1 MLGALGLALM
11 AAGGPVVSV
20 TVEGAASDVSR
31 YLAIEAGRP
40 LDPAQV
46 RRTVELLHATGAYE
60 DVVVEEADAPGGSAV
75 TVRLVA
81 APLMTEVVVEGDKV
95 ASPREIRD
103 IARLRRGEPLWPER
117 LEGAARDVAVDLGRR
132 GYLEARVM
140 ATARRGTGGAAAAFT
155 VAAGPQVIVQSAS
168 VESAEASL
176 ATLLQEHV
184 EPDAGEPFDRER
196 ARKAAEAMRQ
206 ALVARGRWRATVEIT
221 EAYDPSASR
230 IRLLFRADP
239 GPVLGVRF
247 VRGAEVNPAPLAGR
261 RRFAPPGGAA
271 VRSGAAG
278 RVRAILREGAAGT
291 DAIEEGRD
299 ILEAEL
305 RRDGHRQAAVKP
317 SEDARPGRI
326 DIVYALEPG
335 PRSVVASVV
344 VAGECCAAP
353 PAGLPGVSPARPAAL
368 AVPAGVVLRTR
379 VGVPVRDAD
388 LAEDERALARALED
402 AGHAEARVEAE
413 AAGEGEVAV
422 VFRVEAGPATRVASV
437 EVVNEQRGAPPR
449 PPEPPARVAEVNSA
463 PRAAGPLEPR
473 PSAVTHELR
482 LRPGGPYRLRD
493 VAADRATL
501 ILAYRNDG
509 FLSAEVT
516 PEVELAGGEARVR
529 LVVTPGPRTIVDRV
543 VVAGL
548 DRTREDVVRRE
559 LQVREGEPLG
569 VHDLLETQRR
579 LSALG
584 LFEAVTIV
592 ELAAEAPGRRTLVIR
607 VDEGPRTSV
616 SYGIGYGERDLVRGS
631 VEVTRR
637 NLFGMD
643 RRLSAFVRMSF
654 RGSRF
659 LASFREPYLRGR
671 RQELFVTAFRDE
683 EDRDAFDYARYGITV
698 QTARALARR
707 WNLVL
712 RQTYQEIRTYN
723 VVEDCLALDRQ
734 FCPATLSG
742 PSASLVSDTRDD
754 PLDPRRGYFLL
765 TDAQLSHRVL
775 GGDTL
780 MKAFVQASGYR
791 LLAPRVILALS
802 GRVGM
807 GRTFGEEP
815 LLLPIPE
822 RFFAGGDY
830 SLRGFGVDDVR
841 EEGGNGVLL
850 GTAELRVDTGGG
862 VSAAAFTDVGNVY
875 RLASEMTLKDLRYTA
890 GVGLR
895 YKSALGPL
903 RLDWGYKLD
912 RREGESASHVH
923 VTIGHAF

>member
-1 MLGALGLALM
+1 MMLGALGLALM
-11 AAGGPVVSV
+11 SSVAPEVNSVAPLLSDRSAIAGGAPVVSV
-20 TVEGAASDVSR
+20 TVDGAASDVSR

-60 DVVVEEADAPGGSAV
+60 DVVVEEADAPGGTAV
-75 TVRLVA
+75 TIRLLA
-81 APLMTEVVVEGDKV
+81 APLMTEVVVEGDAV
-95 ASPREIRD
+95 LSPDQIRD
-103 IARLRRGEPLWPER
+103 VARLRRGEPLWPER
-117 LEGAARDVAVDLGRR
+117 LEAAARDVAVDLGRR
-132 GYLEARVM
+132 GYLEARV
-140 ATARRGTGGAAAAFT
+140 TAVPRREAGGAAAVFT
-155 VAAGPQVIVQSAS
+155 MASGPQVLVQGAT
-168 VESAEASL
+168 VESTEPSVAA
-176 ATLLQEHV
+176 LLLEHV

-206 ALVARGRWRATVEIT
+206 ALVSRERWRAKVEVV
-221 EAYDPSASR
+221 EAYDPAASR
-230 IRLLFRADP
+230 IRLLFRAEP
-239 GPVLGVRF
+239 GPLLGVRLH
-247 VRGAEVNPAPLAGR
+247 GAD
-261 RRFAPPGGAA
+261 
-271 VRSGAAG
+271 VRSGAAD
-278 RVRAILREGAAGT
+278 RVRDVLRDGAAGT

-305 RRDGHRQAAVKP
+305 RRDGHRKAAVTP
-317 SEDARPGRI
+317 SEDARPGRV
-326 DIVYALEPG
+326 DIVYALDPG
-335 PRSVVASVV
+335 SRSVVGKVTV
-344 VAGECCAAP
+344 DDAA
-353 PAGLPGVSPARPAAL
+353 AAL
-368 AVPAGVVLRTR
+368 PADLALRTR
-379 VGVPVRDAD
+379 VGAPVRDAD

-402 AGHAEARVEAE
+402 AGYADARVEAE
-413 AAGEGEVAV
+413 TADANAGAGEGAVAV
-422 VFRVEAGPATRVASV
+422 VFRVTSGPATRVASV
-437 EVVNEQRGAPPR
+437 DIVDEQGGAAPR
-449 PPEPPARVAEVNSA
+449 PPEL
-463 PRAAGPLEPR
+463 RAASSREAGTE
-473 PSAVTHELR
+473 AVTYELR
-482 LRPGGPYRLRD
+482 LRPGAPYRLRD

-501 ILAYRNDG
+501 TLAYRNDG
-509 FLSAEVT
+509 YLSAEVT
-516 PEVELAGGEARVR
+516 PEVEVAAGEARVR
-529 LVVTPGPRTIVDRV
+529 LVVSPGPRTIVDRV

-559 LQVREGEPLG
+559 LRMREGEPLG
-569 VHDLLETQRR
+569 VDDLLETQRR

-584 LFEAVTIV
+584 LFEAITIV
-592 ELAAEAPGRRTLVIR
+592 ELAAESPGRRTLVIR
-607 VDEGPRTSV
+607 VDEAPRTSV

-659 LASFREPYLRGR
+659 LASFREPYLLGR

-683 EDRDAFDYARYGITV
+683 EDREAFDYARYGVSV

-754 PLDPRRGYFLL
+754 PLDPARGYFLL

-791 LLAPRVILALS
+791 RLASRLILALS

-862 VSAAAFTDVGNVY
+862 FSVAAFTDAGNVY
-875 RLASEMTLKDLRYTA
+875 RLASDMTLKDLRYTA
-890 GVGLR
+890 GAGIR

-912 RREGESASHVH
+912 RRDGESASHVH

>member
-11 AAGGPVVSV
+11 AAGSPVVSV

-31 YLAIEAGRP
+31 YLAIQTGRP

-60 DVVVEEADAPGGSAV
+60 DVVVEEADAPGGKAV

-81 APLMTEVVVEGDKV
+81 APLMTEVVVEGDKI
-95 ASPREIRD
+95 ASPHEIRD
-103 IARLRRGEPLWPER
+103 IARLRMGEPLWPER

-140 ATARRGTGGAAAAFT
+140 ASARREAGGVAAAFT
-155 VAAGPQVIVQSAS
+155 VTAGPQVLVQSAA

-176 ATLLQEHV
+176 ATVLQEHV
-184 EPDAGEPFDRER
+184 EPDAGEPFDRGR

-230 IRLLFRADP
+230 IRLLFRAAP
-239 GPVLGVRF
+239 GPVLAVLF
-247 VRGAEVNPAPLAGR
+247 VRGAEVNPAPLAAR

-271 VRSGAAG
+271 VRSSAAG
-278 RVRAILREGAAGT
+278 RVRTILREGAAGS

-305 RRDGHRQAAVKP
+305 RRDGHRKAVVTP
-317 SEDARPGRI
+317 LEDTRPGRI

-335 PRSVVASVV
+335 PRSVAASVV
-344 VAGECCAAP
+344 VDGGAP
-353 PAGLPGVSPARPAAL
+353 

-379 VGVPVRDAD
+379 VGAPLRDVD

-413 AAGEGEVAV
+413 AAGEGKVAV
-422 VFRVEAGPATRVASV
+422 VFRVAAGPVTRVASV
-437 EVVNEQRGAPPR
+437 VIEQGGAAPR
-449 PPEPPARVAEVNSA
+449 PPEPPARVAEVNSS
-463 PRAAGPLEPR
+463 PRAAGPPEPG
-473 PSAVTHELR
+473 PGAVAHELR

-493 VAADRATL
+493 VAADRAAL
-501 ILAYRNDG
+501 ALAYRNDG
-509 FLSAEVT
+509 YLSAEVT
-516 PEVELAGGEARVR
+516 PEVELKGGEARIR

-559 LQVREGEPLG
+559 LRVREGEPLG
-569 VHDLLETQRR
+569 VDDLLETQRR

-659 LASFREPYLRGR
+659 LASFREPYLLGR

-712 RQTYQEIRTYN
+712 RQTYQEIRTFN

-742 PSASLVSDTRDD
+742 PSASLVTDTRDD

-791 LLAPRVILALS
+791 LLAPRVILALAA
-802 GRVGM
+802 RVGL

-875 RLASEMTLKDLRYTA
+875 RLASDMTLSDLRYTA

-912 RREGESASHVH
+912 RREGESAFRVH

>member
-11 AAGGPVVSV
+11 AAGAPVVSV

-75 TVRLVA
+75 TVRLAA
-81 APLMTEVVVEGDKV
+81 APLMTEVVIEGDPIV
-95 ASPREIRD
+95 SPHEVRD

-117 LEGAARDVAVDLGRR
+117 LESAARDVAVDLGRR

-140 ATARRGTGGAAAAFT
+140 AAARREAGGAAAAFA
-155 VAAGPQVIVQSAS
+155 VAAGPQVLVRSAS
-168 VESAEASL
+168 VECAERSL
-176 ATLLQEHV
+176 AKLLQEHV

-221 EAYDPSASR
+221 EAYDPAASR
-230 IRLLFRADP
+230 IRLVFRADP

-247 VRGAEVNPAPLAGR
+247 VRGAEVNPAPLVAR

-271 VRSGAAG
+271 VRSGVAA
-278 RVRAILREGAAGT
+278 RVRAIVREGAAGT

-305 RRDGHRQAAVKP
+305 LRDGHRKAAVTP
-317 SEDARPGRI
+317 SEDARPGGI
-326 DIVYALEPG
+326 DIVYALAPG
-335 PRSVVASVV
+335 PRSVVARVR
-344 VAGECCAAP
+344 VAGGAP
-353 PAGLPGVSPARPAAL
+353 
-368 AVPAGVVLRTR
+368 AVPTGVVLRTR
-379 VGVPVRDAD
+379 VGAPVRDAD

-402 AGHAEARVEAE
+402 AGHADARVEAE
-413 AAGEGEVAV
+413 AEGEGEMAV
-422 VFRVEAGPATRVASV
+422 VFQVAAGPATRVASV
-437 EVVNEQRGAPPR
+437 EVVIEQGGAPPR
-449 PPEPPARVAEVNSA
+449 PPEPPPRVAEVNSA

-473 PSAVTHELR
+473 PSAVAHELR

-501 ILAYRNDG
+501 ALAYRNDG

-516 PEVELAGGEARVR
+516 PEVERKGGEARVR

-559 LQVREGEPLG
+559 LRVREGEPLG
-569 VHDLLETQRR
+569 VDDLLETQRR

-616 SYGIGYGERDLVRGS
+616 SYGIGFGEREFVRGS

-659 LASFREPYLRGR
+659 LASFREPYLLGR

-791 LLAPRVILALS
+791 LLAPRVILALA

-875 RLASEMTLKDLRYTA
+875 RLASEMTLSDLRYTA

-903 RLDWGYKLD
+903 RIDWGYKLD
-912 RREGESASHVH
+912 RRAGESASHLH